1 MGKTTSGVY
10 KTYSIANMSIDTRL
24 KIKLLAFALR
34 ISVSETVAM
43 AINLLWEQNKSKTLG
58 GTFIPPKIEE
68 IHGVIRETRG
78 KYKVKK
84 ENK

>member
-43 AINLLWEQNKSKTLG
+43 AINLLWEQNNNRTLG
-58 GTFIPPKIEE
+58 GTFSPPRIEE
-68 IHGVIRETRG
+68 VHGVLRETRG
-78 KYKVKK
+78 RYKVEK
-84 ENK
+84 EAK